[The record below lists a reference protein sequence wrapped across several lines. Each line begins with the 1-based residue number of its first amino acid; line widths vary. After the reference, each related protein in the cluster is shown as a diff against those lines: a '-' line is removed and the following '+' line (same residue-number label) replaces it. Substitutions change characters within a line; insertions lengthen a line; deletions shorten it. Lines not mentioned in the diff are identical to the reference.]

1 MKIFWSIIYHKKKDM
16 AKKGKKNANTKVC
29 EGYTEEGF
37 DAGWDFCPEVES
49 PVSSSDPEIPA
60 DMEEVEEVVDVVEIP
75 EESPKIKALKG
86 FADLMNGEL
95 KYRMMATDSQA
106 RQIHSYWQIAT
117 GRSDYYVNCSACTIA
132 HIKTLKK
139 LCRNEGIK
147 VM

>member
-1 MKIFWSIIYHKKKDM
+1 M
-16 AKKGKKNANTKVC
+16 AKKGKKNANTKVYD
-29 EGYTEEGF
+29 GYTEDGF
-37 DAGWDFCPEVES
+37 DGGWDFYPEVES
-49 PVSSSDPEIPA
+49 PVSDPDPEIPA
-60 DMEEVEEVVDVVEIP
+60 EVVEVVDVAEIPEEIP

-86 FADLMNGEL
+86 FANLMNGEL
-95 KYRMMATDSQA
+95 KYRMMATDLQA

-147 VM
+147 IL

>member
-1 MKIFWSIIYHKKKDM
+1 M

-37 DAGWDFCPEVES
+37 DAGWDFYPEVES
-49 PVSSSDPEIPA
+49 PISDPAPEIPA
-60 DMEEVEEVVDVVEIP
+60 EVVEVEEMMEVAEIP
-75 EESPKIKALKG
+75 EESPKIKALTG
-86 FADLMNGEL
+86 FANLMNGEL

>member
-1 MKIFWSIIYHKKKDM
+1 M

-37 DAGWDFCPEVES
+37 DAGWDFYPEVEEA
-49 PVSSSDPEIPA
+49 PVSDPDPEIPA

-139 LCRNEGIK
+139 LCRNEGVK